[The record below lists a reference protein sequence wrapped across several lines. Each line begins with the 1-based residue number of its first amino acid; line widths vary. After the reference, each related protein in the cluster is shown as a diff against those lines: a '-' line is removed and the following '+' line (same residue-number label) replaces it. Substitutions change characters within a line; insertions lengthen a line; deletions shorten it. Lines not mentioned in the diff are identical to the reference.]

1 VKFFGPVEE
10 AAGSRHALLEV
21 PEGATVR
28 DVVTAVRGA
37 IPALRN
43 WLEGARVR
51 TAVNAEYADESR
63 RVKGGDVI
71 ALIPP
76 VGGG

>member
-1 VKFFGPVEE
+1 M
-10 AAGSRHALLEV
+10 
-21 PEGATVR
+21 R

-37 IPALRN
+37 IPGLKE
-43 WLEGARVR
+43 LGEGARVR
-51 TAVNAEYADESR
+51 YAVNAEYADESR
-63 RVKGGDVI
+63 RVKAGDVV

>member
-1 VKFFGPVEE
+1 MRFFGPAQEE
-10 AAGSRHALLEV
+10 AGTCHALLEV

-28 DVVTAVRGA
+28 DVIAAVRRA
-37 IPALRN
+37 IPGLRDF
-43 WLEGARVR
+43 ER
-51 TAVNAEYADESR
+51 TGMRYAVNAQYADEGRAVRS
-63 RVKGGDVI
+63 GDVV